1 MAILLFA
8 AGVCGL
14 QSLSALPPAA
24 VLAGCAGLS
33 TAAAVAAFHQRR
45 RSPVTASLLLGV
57 AAICSGFLWAAWR
70 AEIRLADELPAAWEG
85 RDVVLRGRV
94 ADLPQQL
101 EEGVRFGFRVEAV
114 VPAQAGATPQVP
126 EDIQLSW
133 YHPRPRSTAAAA
145 EVVATGAGQEGED
158 REAEAMPSR
167 AGELWQLRVRLKRPH
182 GFVNPNGFDYEAWLL
197 QRGTRATGY
206 VRSSADNR
214 LLAPD
219 GGGFLAWVHGLRG
232 TVRDRFLAAL
242 PDAPYAGVL
251 VALVVGDQRAIPN
264 AQWDVFRNTGITHLV
279 AISGM
284 HVSLFA
290 LLAGSAVALAWR
302 RLPWLALR
310 LPARKAAAVAAL
322 AGGVAYGLL
331 AGLGLPVQR
340 ALVML
345 AVLAVAWMLGREV
358 APSRVLALALLGV
371 LLADPWAVLAPGFWL
386 SFGAVATI
394 LLVASGR
401 LGVKRGGWRAATRL
415 QLGITLTLLPALLAL
430 FQSFSVVAPLA
441 NAVAIP
447 AISFLVT
454 PLALLAAALP
464 VEALLHLAHWLLA
477 MTMIPVNWLAAS
489 PWALW
494 QQAVPPLALIVA
506 GTGATAVLLLPRGA
520 GGKLAA
526 LAVLFALLSW
536 RPARPQEGEFWL
548 TVLDLGN
555 GLSVHLQT
563 ARHDLLYDAGPPYG
577 PAADAGSRVVLP
589 YLAGLGVQRL
599 DLLLLSHDDMDHI
612 GGAGAV
618 LAGMQVDAAM
628 ASETLPLL
636 ATTGLPLRRCA
647 AGMNWSWD
655 GVAFEVLHPQA
666 GQAPARRNNDDSCVL
681 RIRGAGGSALLV
693 GDIEARTEAMLVGR
707 FGDTLASELIVV
719 AHHGSR
725 SSSTARFVDSVLPEA
740 ALFSSGY
747 RNPYGHPHPAVWA
760 RWQEAGARN
769 WRTDEQGGL
778 IARMG
783 RNGLAVE
790 AVRES
795 RPRYWHGR

>member
-8 AGVCGL
+8 AGICGL
-14 QSLSALPPAA
+14 QSMTALPPAE
-24 VLAGCAGLS
+24 VLTGCGGFS
-33 TAAAVAAFHQRR
+33 TAAALAAFHMRR
-45 RSPVTASLLLGV
+45 RSPAAATLLLGMV
-57 AAICSGFLWAAWR
+57 AVCGGFLWAAWR
-70 AEIRLADELPAAWEG
+70 AEIRLADGLPAVWEG

-94 ADLPQQL
+94 ADLPQRM
-101 EEGVRFGFRVEAV
+101 EEGVRFGFRVEV
-114 VPAQAGATPQVP
+114 VEPAEGDSVPQVP
-126 EDIQLSW
+126 ENIQLSW
-133 YHPRPRSTAAAA
+133 YRPRPRTAEAAPA
-145 EVVATGAGQEGED
+145 EGDGEGGEV
-158 REAEAMPSR
+158 EEEAMPAR
-167 AGELWQLRVRLKRPH
+167 AGELWRLKVRLKRPH

-197 QRGTRATGY
+197 QRGIRATGY
-206 VRSSADNR
+206 VRTSADNH
-214 LLAPD
+214 LLAAD

-232 TVRDRFLAAL
+232 EVRDRFLATL
-242 PDAPYAGVL
+242 PEAPYAGVL

-264 AQWDVFRNTGITHLV
+264 AQWDVFRSTGLTHLV

-290 LLAGSAVALAWR
+290 LLAGGALGLAWR

-358 APSRVLALALLGV
+358 APSRVLALALFSV

-401 LGVKRGGWRAATRL
+401 LGGKRGGWREATRL

-454 PLALLAAALP
+454 PLALLAAAVP
-464 VEALLHLAHWLLA
+464 VDALLHMAHWLMA
-477 MTMIPVNWLAAS
+477 ITMIPVDWLAAS

-494 QQAVPPLALIVA
+494 QQAVPPLPLIVA
-506 GTGATAVLLLPRGA
+506 GTAATAVLLLPRGA

-526 LAVLFALLSW
+526 VAVLLALLSW
-536 RPARPQEGEFWL
+536 RPPRPQEGEFWL

-589 YLAGLGVQRL
+589 YLTGLGVQRL

-612 GGAGAV
+612 GGAETV
-618 LAGMQVDAAM
+618 LAGMRVEAAM
-628 ASETLPLL
+628 ASETLHLL
-636 ATTGLPLRRCA
+636 ATAGLPVSRCET
-647 AGMNWSWD
+647 GTNWSWD
-655 GVAFEVLHPQA
+655 GVAFEVLHPQP
-666 GQAPARRNNDDSCVL
+666 GHAPARRNNDDSCVL
-681 RIRGAGGSALLV
+681 RVRGAGGSALLV
-693 GDIEARTEAMLVGR
+693 GDIEARAEAALVGR
-707 FGDTLASELIVV
+707 LGDALASELIVV

-783 RNGLAVE
+783 REGLAVE
-790 AVRES
+790 AVRAL

>member
-14 QSLSALPPAA
+14 QSMALLPPAA
-24 VLAGCAGLS
+24 TLAWTAAVSTAVLA
-33 TAAAVAAFHQRR
+33 AAFHLRR
-45 RSPVTASLLLGV
+45 RSPLPARLLVGL
-57 AAICSGFLWAAWR
+57 AAIACGFLWAAWR
-70 AEIRLADELPAAWEG
+70 AELRLADELPAAWEG
-85 RDVVLRGRV
+85 RDVVVRGRV
-94 ADLPQQL
+94 ADLPQRL
-101 EEGVRFGFRVEAV
+101 EEGVRFTFSVETV
-114 VPAQAGATPQVP
+114 EPGADGLQPQVP
-126 EDIQLSW
+126 ADILLSW
-133 YHPRPRSTAAAA
+133 YRRRPKEAEFAA
-145 EVVATGAGQEGED
+145 EDAAQT
-158 REAEAMPSR
+158 AEPLMPQR
-167 AGELWQLRVRLKRPH
+167 AGELWQLTIRLKRPH

-197 QRGTRATGY
+197 QRGIRATGY
-206 VRSSADNR
+206 VRASGGNQ
-214 LLAPD
+214 LLAAE
-219 GGGFLAWVHGLRG
+219 GGGFMAWIHGLRG
-232 TVRDRFLAAL
+232 EVRDRFLAAL

-290 LLAGSAVALAWR
+290 LLAGGALGFVWR
-302 RLPWLALR
+302 RVPWLVLR

-322 AGGVAYGLL
+322 VGGVAYGLL

-345 AVLAVAWMLGREV
+345 AVLAVGLMLGREV

-401 LGVKRGGWRAATRL
+401 LGIRRGGWREATRL

-454 PLALLAAALP
+454 PLALLAAVVPL
-464 VEALLHLAHWLLA
+464 EALLQLAHWF
-477 MTMIPVNWLAAS
+477 MVITMIPVDWLAVS

-526 LAVLFALLSW
+526 VAVLIALLSW

-555 GLSVHLQT
+555 GLSVHVQT

-577 PAADAGSRVVLP
+577 PAADAGSRGVLP
-589 YLAGLGVQRL
+589 YLSGLGVQRL

-612 GGAGAV
+612 GGAEAV
-618 LAGMQVDAAM
+618 LAGMRVEAAM

-636 ATTGLPLRRCA
+636 LTAGLPVRRCE
-647 AGMNWSWD
+647 AGLEWSWD
-655 GVAFEVLHPQA
+655 GVAFEVLHPQP
-666 GQAPARRNNDDSCVL
+666 GQAPARRNNDDSCVV
-681 RIRGAGGSALLV
+681 RISATGGSALLV
-693 GDIEARTEAMLVGR
+693 GDIEARAEAALVGR
-707 FGDTLASELIVV
+707 LGDALASELIVA

-740 ALFSSGY
+740 VLFSSGY

-769 WRTDEQGGL
+769 WRTDEQGAL
-778 IARMG
+778 IARMQHS
-783 RNGLAVE
+783 GLTVQAM
-790 AVRES
+790 REL
-795 RPRYWHGR
+795 RPRYWHAR